1 MFTAS
6 SEVFNMCG
14 MVYTEWGVL
23 GFFHQRR
30 AKFTASTA
38 FQRVGGG
45 LPQHNSLR
53 LVTAANLARE

>member
-6 SEVFNMCG
+6 SEVFKMCG
-14 MVYTEWGVL
+14 MVYTEWGAF

-30 AKFTASTA
+30 ADFTASAA

-45 LPQHNSLR
+45 LPQHNLLR
-53 LVTAANLARE
+53 LVTPANLARE